1 MSRPEL
7 SLATEY
13 TIQENK
19 PNYITL
25 LTEDSIA
32 NWFGIHWSFC
42 IDQGSTLVHTLF
54 PSNEALNCR
63 EEWSC
68 VGCEESGCCVD
79 SWAGA
84 EPLSPS
90 LLSWLCLIREP
101 IIAWPSPAQSEP
113 QWSPIRAVFIVI
125 SCYQG
130 AQSPG
135 LSGWNVV
142 RRCSQSEASMSQDW
156 PMRGR
161 VIWPECSVV
170 MPPIIALISRNAQ
183 SKSGSPQSLRS
194 DRNMTQISAFGKHQL
209 QIKKHHQSVPGINS

>member
-32 NWFGIHWSFC
+32 NCFGIHWSLYWPRQHFSPHPVP
-42 IDQGSTLVHTLF
+42 IQWSIELLGGVKL
-54 PSNEALNCR
+54 CR
-63 EEWSC
+63 LWGVWLLCWQLSRC
-68 VGCEESGCCVD
+68 
-79 SWAGA
+79 GA
-84 EPLSPS
+84 FIPS

-113 QWSPIRAVFIVI
+113 QWSHIRAVFIVI

-142 RRCSQSEASMSQDW
+142 RRCSQSEASISQDW

-161 VIWPECSVV
+161 VIWPECCVV

-183 SKSGSPQSLRS
+183 SKSGSPESLRS